1 MGFNPFAIGDSKEF
15 KKQMPS
21 QFAKYRTELDNSFE
35 DAKRQFD
42 KETHESLT
50 RKPIKTKDLPKI
62 INPVKVILACFLFS
76 GFKKTVDR
84 LVR

>member
-1 MGFNPFAIGDSKEF
+1 M
-15 KKQMPS
+15 
-21 QFAKYRTELDNSFE
+21 
-35 DAKRQFD
+35 FD
-42 KETHESLT
+42 QETHESMT

-62 INPVKVILACFLFS
+62 VNPAKIVVATLLIT